1 VGVGHLYNIK
11 FYSMKTKQQT
21 IDNKFPATLDELIME
36 MELYPDEY
44 KHLQFILNRPKNLC
58 TDFGQLYMVVN
69 QDGFGLYRLDN
80 IVYKE
85 GIIFLSFTNP
95 ATGNTA
101 EYRIHI
107 DNKNPN
113 VFLINWRDIEDM
125 VYSEIASNYTDNE
138 LQELEN
144 ELP

>member
-1 VGVGHLYNIK
+1 
-11 FYSMKTKQQT
+11 MKTKERT
-21 IDNKFPATLDELIME
+21 IDNTFPATLDELIMD

-44 KHLQFILNRPKNLC
+44 KHLQFILNRPKNHC
-58 TDFGQLYMVVN
+58 IDFGQMYMVVN

-80 IVYKE
+80 IDYKE
-85 GIIFLSFTNP
+85 GCILLSLTNP
-95 ATGNTA
+95 VTGKTA
-101 EYRIHI
+101 EFSLRIT
-107 DNKNPN
+107 NKHPN
-113 VFLINWRDIEDM
+113 VFLVNWKDIEDI